1 MKKIGIIDY
10 YLDNFHANNYPEMIR
25 KETNGEMEIC
35 YAWGEIGKDG
45 GLTNEEWAEKMG
57 IELLPTIEDVIE
69 KSDYLMVLVPNN
81 PELHERLTDLA
92 LKSGK
97 LTYVDKTF
105 APSKAAAERMFANAE
120 AHNTPFYSTSA
131 LRFSDEVQSID
142 KEKIHTIYSRGGGTY
157 HMYSIHQIEPIV
169 VLLGAEPKRV
179 MFTGADEEHPAMIVE
194 FKSGKRAHMY
204 QADWP
209 AFEIVTVDENNKYE
223 AKEVT
228 SDFFANFI
236 KEVVQFFNTGVVPVK
251 KEETIAVAAIR
262 EAGFKAM
269 KTPFEWVEV

>member
-10 YLDNFHANNYPEMIR
+10 YLDNFHANNYPEMIK
-25 KETNGEMEIC
+25 KESNGEMEIC
-35 YAWGEIGKDG
+35 YAWGEVAKEG

-57 IELLPTIEDVIE
+57 IELLPTIEEVIE

-105 APSKAAAERMFANAE
+105 APDKASAERMFANAE
-120 AHNTPFYSTSA
+120 AHNTPFYTTSA
-131 LRFSDEVQSID
+131 LRFSEEVQSID
-142 KEKIHTIYSRGGGTY
+142 KEKIHTIYSRGGGTF
-157 HMYSIHQIEPIV
+157 HMYCIHQIEPIV
-169 VLLGAEPKRV
+169 VMLGAEPKRV
-179 MFTGADEEHPAMIVE
+179 MFTGSDEEHPSMIIE

-209 AFEIVTVDENNKYE
+209 AFEFVTVDENNKYS

-228 SDFFANFI
+228 SDFFASFI
-236 KEVVQFFNTGVVPVK
+236 KEVVKFFNTGIVPVR

-262 EAGFKAM
+262 EAGFKAL